1 MLNEVA
7 HRLKPFD
14 TVTSSDCLRAESN
27 VVNDYASVV
36 FARYGY
42 GCVCG
47 FRVERKVRHMRAVE
61 GCVFVVFPTSP
72 GQSQVQFYSGLHA
85 LANRLVLHVF
95 SSSHCVI
102 FANVTFCSLV
112 CSLFATWLSP
122 CIMHGDCSSWC
133 TRPTSQFTGH
143 RMRLLKSNAEL
154 DMLSAFKSFLTL
166 MFLCC

>member
-1 MLNEVA
+1 MKLRIVSNPSTRSL
-7 HRLKPFD
+7 RLI
-14 TVTSSDCLRAESN
+14 VCEQSRTSSMIMPAWCSRDMDMA
-27 VVNDYASVV
+27 
-36 FARYGY
+36 
-42 GCVCG
+42 
-47 FRVERKVRHMRAVE
+47 
-61 GCVFVVFPTSP
+61 VFVVFVWNGRCVICAPWKGANLLCSP
-72 GQSQVQFYSGLHA
+72 QLRVNLKYNFYSGLHA

-102 FANVTFCSLV
+102 FANVTFSSLV

-122 CIMHGDCSSWC
+122 YIMHGDCSSWC

>member
-1 MLNEVA
+1 MRIVSNPSTRSPPLIVCEQS
-7 HRLKPFD
+7 R
-14 TVTSSDCLRAESN
+14 TSSMIMPAWCSRDMDMA
-27 VVNDYASVV
+27 V
-36 FARYGY
+36 F
-42 GCVCG
+42 C

-61 GCVFVVFPTSP
+61 GCEFVVFTTTP

-102 FANVTFCSLV
+102 FSNVTFSSLV

-122 CIMHGDCSSWC
+122 HIMHGDCSSWC

>member
-1 MLNEVA
+1 MKCRIVSNSSARSPRVIVCEQS
-7 HRLKPFD
+7 R
-14 TVTSSDCLRAESN
+14 TSMIMSAWCL
-27 VVNDYASVV
+27 
-36 FARYGY
+36 

-47 FRVERKVRHMRAVE
+47 LRMERNVRQMRAVK
-61 GCVFVVFPTSP
+61 GCECVVFTTIP

-102 FANVTFCSLV
+102 FANVTFSSLV

-122 CIMHGDCSSWC
+122 YIMHGDCSSWC
-133 TRPTSQFTGH
+133 RRPTSQFTGH